1 MIVLKTRSGRRIFV
15 IANCLFSQD
24 QTFSLSSIP
33 PYFKD
38 QDPSLPSHLWGH
50 VCMKLLSRHSKRFV
64 PWINLS
70 YVYFHPLQKPGS
82 AIQVCV
88 HQFSAPWLLSSPL
101 LFFCLY
107 FVWRPS
113 QTCLWI
119 IIWANYTSSSLEFW
133 DIFGMLIF
141 IWDTSHFHAIQFC
154 LAPFSDLPLVY
165 RLSKVEWQG
174 HLLYEPPKK
183 SMKAKFILVWPPKR
197 LWKPSLSWFG
207 H

>member
-1 MIVLKTRSGRRIFV
+1 M
-15 IANCLFSQD
+15 D
-24 QTFSLSSIP
+24 
-33 PYFKD
+33 
-38 QDPSLPSHLWGH
+38 
-50 VCMKLLSRHSKRFV
+50 
-64 PWINLS
+64 
-70 YVYFHPLQKPGS
+70 FHPLQKPGS

-119 IIWANYTSSSLEFW
+119 IIWTNYTSSSLEFW

-165 RLSKVEWQG
+165 RLSKFEWQG

-207 H
+207 HQKGYESQVYLSLFDSSSKMQMGYLFSQPLIPQKTLGGFSYEWRWRTRYFLLCANLQGHLFFKPPK